1 MGQDGSNPRRRRLVA
16 ALVMAGVLAALP
28 AGAALAGGSGDSGS
42 SGAGDASSGAG
53 AVEVQ
58 STAPDGQQP
67 DRRDGKRDCPE
78 DRERGQ
84 QESVQL

>member
-16 ALVMAGVLAALP
+16 ALVAAGVLAALP

-67 DRRDGKRDCPE
+67 DR
-78 DRERGQ
+78 ERGH

>member
-1 MGQDGSNPRRRRLVA
+1 MEQDGSNRGRRRLVA
-16 ALVMAGVLAALP
+16 AIVEAGLLAALP
-28 AGAALAGGSGDSGS
+28 AGAALAGGSADTGS
-42 SGAGDASSGAG
+42 SGAGGASSGAD
-53 AVEVQ
+53 ALEVQ

>member
-1 MGQDGSNPRRRRLVA
+1 MGQDGSNRRRRLVA
-16 ALVMAGVLAALP
+16 ALVAAGVLAALP